1 MHKSL
6 SQTQLENKENLQN
19 KEIKNNNVES
29 PLSEKPTDEP
39 GFQRKKSC
47 DESDDQNKNKKESDK
62 VLKLS
67 QSVIIESRN
76 KVEDDLKP
84 KCKKEVVIIE
94 NPRVTKHINSNTSVE
109 MEDLYIKPQPQQ
121 SRYLYHTKDNY
132 NSADPGP
139 HHFATQPDLRKLEE
153 RKVNGGDADI
163 TTSSNGYAYICINC
177 LNRGFCNAQCN
188 AKRKEQE
195 EKEND
200 RQHPQTSNR
209 NQHISV
215 EKFKVLNRTKQIQER
230 ETLAKEIGS
239 GIKRVD
245 AKENC
250 AKKLSEKEYS
260 LNDNKKKDFYKEKA
274 KTRDKNIDTFCK
286 TYIQKFDTSDTKP
299 RVTEYYKSCYE
310 YFILLI
316 QI

>member
-6 SQTQLENKENLQN
+6 SQTHLEKKENLENKE
-19 KEIKNNNVES
+19 IRNNNVES

-47 DESDDQNKNKKESDK
+47 DESDNQNKNKKESDK

-84 KCKKEVVIIE
+84 KCKKEVVIIK
-94 NPRVTKHINSNTSVE
+94 NPRVIKHINSNTSVE

-121 SRYLYHTKDNY
+121 SRYLNRMKDNY

-139 HHFATQPDLRKLEE
+139 HHFATQQNLRTLEE
-153 RKVNGGDADI
+153 RKVNGGDA
-163 TTSSNGYAYICINC
+163 
-177 LNRGFCNAQCN
+177 
-188 AKRKEQE
+188 
-195 EKEND
+195 
-200 RQHPQTSNR
+200 PQTSNR
-209 NQHISV
+209 SQHISV
-215 EKFKVLNRTKQIQER
+215 EKFKELNRTKQIQER
-230 ETLAKEIGS
+230 ETLARKVGS
-239 GIKRVD
+239 GIKHVD
-245 AKENC
+245 EKENC

-260 LNDNKKKDFYKEKA
+260 LNDNTKKDFYYEKA

-286 TYIQKFDTSDTKP
+286 TYIQKFNTSDTKP